1 MNLGPRSA
9 VVAAVIAASI
19 FFAASS
25 PVIAQAGTEAQVT
38 RVTGSGMHL
47 QKSVTMGCTADECRG
62 RLDGPKAD
70 QLLRID
76 YVSCVVFGGSKSS
89 FEHGYLALGR
99 AGDPQLTQY
108 IGNVNSASNGSHTL
122 SQPLNLVL
130 KEGQS
135 AEIALILSGSPTPV
149 SSCVVT
155 GAREQR

>member
-1 MNLGPRSA
+1 MSISPHLAVVSA
-9 VVAAVIAASI
+9 VAALSI
-19 FFAASS
+19 FLAASS
-25 PVIAQAGTEAQVT
+25 PAAAQTVTEAPVT
-38 RVTGSGMHL
+38 KIRGSGMHL
-47 QKSVTMGCTADECRG
+47 QKSVTMGCSADECRG
-62 RLDGPKAD
+62 TLDGPKAD
-70 QLLRID
+70 QFLRLD
-76 YVSCVVFGGSKSS
+76 HVSCVVFGGSKSS

-99 AGDPQLTQY
+99 SGDVPLTQY
-108 IGNVNSASNGSHTL
+108 IGKVDSASNGSHTL